1 MKYTTPEK
9 YKQMYTNDFLKE
21 FRRQLYRMHENYSLE
36 LFADEGIPI
45 NTSTMGWYA
54 AFGKACLLTNN
65 EELLDYYDTL
75 GWEDSDVFD
84 DDLVNLM
91 VDKKILLDEI
101 DKYAIKN
108 NIIKN
113 TSDSLYCCKC
123 GQMFMKKD
131 MLKLDKE
138 YEWYKSDKYIPYA
151 CKKCLKINPI
161 IHSISE
167 KLANKYGSFTKF
179 LSKELNL
186 DEKDVYICSKCGRY
200 YTKDMGKLKDG
211 FICEY
216 CGDKA
221 ENEQFAATNYFK
233 STYDEI
239 KNRRNKR

>member
-91 VDKKILLDEI
+91 VDKKILL
-101 DKYAIKN
+101 
-108 NIIKN
+108 
-113 TSDSLYCCKC
+113 
-123 GQMFMKKD
+123 GQ
-131 MLKLDKE
+131 
-138 YEWYKSDKYIPYA
+138 
-151 CKKCLKINPI
+151 
-161 IHSISE
+161 
-167 KLANKYGSFTKF
+167 
-179 LSKELNL
+179 
-186 DEKDVYICSKCGRY
+186 
-200 YTKDMGKLKDG
+200 
-211 FICEY
+211 
-216 CGDKA
+216 
-221 ENEQFAATNYFK
+221 
-233 STYDEI
+233 
-239 KNRRNKR
+239 